1 MNKRYKYQKDIEN
14 DCITI
19 CDEEEKLKTDF
30 GSEIILFPMEDAITV
45 INELNIQTAITKMLI
60 KELETYED
68 IQDIEYWIKE
78 IREEFEWLK
87 KSNPKSMLSDGI

>member
-1 MNKRYKYQKDIEN
+1 MDKRYKYQKDIEN

-19 CDEEEKLKTDF
+19 CDTEEELKTDF

-78 IREEFEWLK
+78 IREEFE
-87 KSNPKSMLSDGI
+87 